1 MTTQMIVRMD
11 PKVKDRL
18 DTLARREG
26 KTTSEIVRELIE
38 EYIKEKDIG
47 PYIDDL
53 WDRIGRKLKSKG
65 VRLADISRAVKA
77 VRKQKT

>member
-11 PKVKDRL
+11 PKLKDRL

-65 VRLADISRAVKA
+65 TKLSDIDRAVKGA
-77 VRKQKT
+77 RKQKV

>member
-11 PKVKDRL
+11 PKLKDRL

-65 VRLADISRAVKA
+65 ARLSDIDRAVKGA
-77 VRKQKT
+77 RKQKA